1 MSTENKIIYDPFTK
15 SVLTKKIV
23 LHITEI
29 GSNLKQNIERKIKS
43 SIIGKCIPEGFVRT
57 TEKYFKLLSY
67 SCGIVNTEY
76 IEYHVV
82 FECFVC
88 FPVEGQKIRNCVV
101 KDITKGGIHAEYIDE
116 DGSVPLTI
124 FVARDHHNTNP
135 YFNSIKID
143 EKIFIE
149 VIGVQFEINDP
160 CVYIIAKLLKE
171 TEEAMRIK
179 PKKKLKILGG
189 MEENE
194 NETENVDLYE
204 NENEEKEE

>member
-1 MSTENKIIYDPFTK
+1 MSTENKQVIYDPFIK

-29 GSNLKQNIERKIKS
+29 GSNLKQNIERKIKN

-67 SCGIVNTEY
+67 SSGIVNTEF

-82 FECFVC
+82 FECYVC

-101 KDITKGGIHAEYIDE
+101 KDITKGGIHAEFIDE

-135 YFNSIKID
+135 YFNSIKPD
-143 EKIFIE
+143 EKILVE

-171 TEEAMRIK
+171 TEEMMKMK

-189 MEENE
+189 VEENQE
-194 NETENVDLYE
+194 NEELYE
-204 NENEEKEE
+204 NEEE